1 MLRTRIIPIL
11 LLNDGGLVKTVKFSK
26 DKYMR
31 TYQETH
37 IMSRPKPKVL
47 LEYTNKKTYK
57 SEQILESEAI
67 WAVFYKNEP
76 FNLKSFNSLTSYPGP
91 KYKKTSFSNPGHALN
106 LAKKLNLT
114 FGTEDFQVVKLTQ
127 GTIVK

>member
-1 MLRTRIIPIL
+1 
-11 LLNDGGLVKTVKFSK
+11 
-26 DKYMR
+26 
-31 TYQETH
+31 
-37 IMSRPKPKVL
+37 MSRPKPKVL
-47 LEYTNKKTYK
+47 LEHTNKKTYK

-91 KYKKTSFSNPGHALN
+91 KYKKVSFSNPGHAHN

-114 FGTEDFQVVKLTQ
+114 FGTEDFQVVMLTQ